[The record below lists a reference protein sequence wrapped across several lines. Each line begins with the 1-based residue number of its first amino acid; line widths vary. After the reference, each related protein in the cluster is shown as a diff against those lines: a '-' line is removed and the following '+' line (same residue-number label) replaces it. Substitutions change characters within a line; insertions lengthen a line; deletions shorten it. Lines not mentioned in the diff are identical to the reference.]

1 MKICILTHTFP
12 RNNQDVAAAFMKGF
26 SDGLVQAGNKV
37 VVITPFDPE
46 FKRKNDPFT
55 IVTYKYIWPKTLHL
69 LGYSK
74 TMEADVEL
82 RKRAYFL
89 LPFMLLF
96 GALALWRTVKKEKI
110 DLINVHWILP
120 NGLMA
125 LIISKLTKIP
135 FVVTLPGTDAYLA
148 YRYKIFGWV
157 ARLVAQNAAGIT
169 SNSSLHLKRILDLG
183 VENKPTMVM
192 CYPADISIFKPA
204 TEGLNKLRKNLGLKK
219 ENFIILAVGRL
230 VYKKGFDYLIRAV
243 AMLCKKYPQIRLV
256 IGGDGDLR
264 NRLVNLAKKLL
275 IGDRALFIG
284 NIPRDSIIYYYNLA
298 DVMVA
303 PSIIDRKGNVD
314 GGPVV
319 SLESMSCG
327 KPQILT
333 NVLGVADIIE
343 DGVNGFVIG
352 EKDSRAIAN
361 ALEKLIHSPSLRKRM
376 GVANRRLITT
386 ELTTKKIGKKY
397 SNFFRKV
404 YPLNNK
410 NAI

>member
-1 MKICILTHTFP
+1 MRVCIFTHTFP
-12 RNNQDVAAAFMKGF
+12 RNEKDVAAAFMKGF
-26 SDGLVQAGNKV
+26 STGLVEVGNKV
-37 VVITPFDPE
+37 VVVTPFDPE
-46 FKRKNDPFT
+46 FDRKGDPFK
-55 IVTYKYIWPKTLHL
+55 IVTYRYIWPRTLHL

-82 RKRAYFL
+82 RKRAYLL

-96 GALALWRTVKKEKI
+96 GALALWRTVRKERV

-125 LIISKLTKIP
+125 LIVSKLTKIP

-157 ARLVAQNAAGIT
+157 ARLVAQNAVGIT

-183 VENKPTMVM
+183 VENKPTMVIS
-192 CYPADISIFKPA
+192 YPTDVSMFKPV

-230 VYKKGFDYLIRAV
+230 VYKKGFDYLIRAT
-243 AMLCKKYPQIRLV
+243 AMLAKKYPQIRLI

-264 NRLVNLAKKLL
+264 GELENLVKKLG
-275 IGDRALFIG
+275 IGDKVLLVG

-303 PSIIDRKGNVD
+303 PSIIDKKGNVD

-319 SLESMSCG
+319 SLESMACG

-333 NVLGVADIIE
+333 NVLGMADIIE
-343 DGVNGFVIG
+343 DGVNGFVVG

-361 ALEKLIHSPSLRKRM
+361 ALEKLIQSPSLRRKM
-376 GVANRRLITT
+376 GIANRRLVATG
-386 ELTTKKIGKKY
+386 LTTKKIGEKY
-397 SNFFRKV
+397 SNFFRKTHL
-404 YPLNNK
+404 LNNK